1 MGTYGL
7 TVAIRNTDSLS
18 RDAIKGALIGRGS
31 LLSLNPSLTSL
42 QKPLIF
48 SIKY

>member
-18 RDAIKGALIGRGS
+18 RDAIKGALIGPGS